1 MTVEG
6 FDGTGRSI
14 GLVTGGI
21 WVYTSDVAEAAG
33 VTEEEI
39 VSWAETS
46 RAPEY
51 VTDELV
57 DTAIRLLAEAYR
69 CQ

>member
-1 MTVEG
+1 MV
-6 FDGTGRSI
+6 FDGKDNSI
-14 GLVTGGI
+14 GIATGGI
-21 WVYTSDVAEAAG
+21 WVYTSYVAEAAG

-46 RAPEY
+46 RVPEY
-51 VTDELV
+51 VAEELV